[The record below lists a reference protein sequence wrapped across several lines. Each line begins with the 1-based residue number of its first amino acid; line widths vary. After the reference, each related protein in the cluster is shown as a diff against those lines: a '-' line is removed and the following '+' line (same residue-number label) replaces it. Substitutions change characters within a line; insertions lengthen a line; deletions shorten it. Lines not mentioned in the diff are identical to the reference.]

1 MPTPNT
7 IPDFMNDLQKQTT
20 GDLHTDDY
28 SRILYS
34 TDASLYQVMPHGV
47 LFPKTVEDIHAA
59 AELAA
64 KYRVPL
70 LPRAAGTSLAGQTVN
85 EALVIDMTRHLDQ
98 ILEVNA
104 EEKWVRVQPG
114 VVFDTLNQYLQPMG
128 LKFGPDPATG
138 NRAALGGII
147 GNNATGSHSLVYG
160 MGADHIIGANVVLS
174 DGSLAVFEPLEA
186 DLVAQRRQQSN
197 LEGEIYR
204 RIWDISHNQAG
215 IIRAGTPRHWR
226 RCGGYNL
233 DRFVDGVSY
242 NYPQDPRFNLA
253 RLICGS
259 EGTLAV
265 MTELKLNLVPTPSKT
280 ALAILH
286 FDDLYTA
293 LNAVT
298 TILEVEPSAI
308 ELLDNLGLTMCREV
322 PAYARLLATFAE
334 GNPYCILVTEFYGET
349 EAELQAKIERLTRH
363 LNQQKAGQTHIVPI
377 IDPALQNN
385 VWSVRKAGLGLL
397 MSVKG
402 DYKPIPFIE
411 DAAVPVEH
419 LPEYIANIETFCND
433 LGTNMVCYAHA
444 SAGCLHVRPIINTK
458 LAQEVDKLPTISRH
472 AIEILGQYG
481 GAFSS
486 EHGDGRARSWL
497 NEAFF
502 GPDLY
507 GLYKEVKHA
516 FDPHNL
522 LNPGNIVEAP
532 SMTEN
537 LRFGAD
543 YQTITVKE
551 HIDFSEDQGFH
562 RAVEM
567 CNGAGVCLKRTDGT
581 MCPSFMATRDEEH
594 STRGRA
600 NMLRAALSGIL
611 PPEELTSERMFE
623 VMDLCIECKACK
635 SECPS
640 SVDMAKI
647 KLEFLAHYFEKHGT
661 PLRSLIFGDIALW
674 SRLSSGPQAPLI
686 NWFMGLGLVKWGLD
700 KFMGISQER
709 QMPKFARHPFHRWF
723 KKHTPGPA
731 VQPGKKV
738 VLFNDTFNTYNYPHV
753 AIAGTEVLEALGYE
767 IMLPGHKCCGRAM
780 ISKGLVNKA
789 RRAAQDT
796 VDRLAPFAEQ
806 GIPIVGL
813 EPSCLLSMRDEYH
826 YLLPDDPR
834 VPVVADHCYT
844 FEEFMAK
851 LADDGALDLSLFTDR
866 ARHILLHGHCQQKSL
881 VGTAPSQ
888 RALTL
893 PAGYTV
899 SEVDSGCCG
908 LAGSFGYESEHYE
921 ISMTIGE
928 RRLFPA
934 VREQADDTI
943 IAAAGASCR
952 QQVKQ
957 GTGQQVMH
965 PAEIL
970 RDALKDSR

>member
-1 MPTPNT
+1 MSKTNT
-7 IPDFMNDLQKQTT
+7 VPDFLHDLQQRVT
-20 GDLHTDDY
+20 GHLRTDNY

-34 TDASLYQVMPHGV
+34 TDASLYQVMPFGV
-47 LFPKTVEDIHAA
+47 LIPQTVEDVHAA
-59 AELAA
+59 VELAA
-64 KYRVPL
+64 KYKVPI

-85 EALVIDMTRHLDQ
+85 EALVIDMTPHLDR

-104 EEKWVRVQPG
+104 EEHWVRVQPG
-114 VVFDTLNQYLQPMG
+114 VVLDSLNRHLKPMR
-128 LKFGPDPATG
+128 LTFGPDPATG
-138 NRAALGGII
+138 NRAGMGGII
-147 GNNATGSHSLVYG
+147 GNNATGSHSLIYG
-160 MGADHIIGANVVLS
+160 MSADHVIETGVVLS
-174 DGSLAVFEPLEA
+174 DGTMTTFGPLEP
-186 DLVAQRRQQSN
+186 DLLDQRKHQPGR
-197 LEGEIYR
+197 EGDIYR
-204 RIWDISHNQAG
+204 QIWNITQTRAG
-215 IIRAGTPRHWR
+215 TIRAGTPRHWR

-233 DRFVDGVSY
+233 DRFVEGVSY

-253 RLICGS
+253 KLICGS

-265 MTELKLNLVPTPSKT
+265 MTELKLNLVPTSAKT
-280 ALAILH
+280 ALAIVH
-286 FDDLYTA
+286 FDNLQTA
-293 LNAVT
+293 LNAVA

-322 PAYARLLATFAE
+322 PAYARLLSTFAE
-334 GNPYCILVTEFYGET
+334 GNPYCILVTEFYGDS
-349 EAELQAKIERLTRH
+349 EAELNAKLECLQNH
-363 LNQQKAGQTHIVPI
+363 LNNQKTGHTGILPI
-377 IDPALQNN
+377 INPDVQNN
-385 VWSVRKAGLGLL
+385 VWAVRKAGLGLL

-419 LPEYIANIETFCND
+419 LPAYIARLEEFCHS
-433 LGTNMVCYAHA
+433 LGTKMVCYAHA

-458 LAQEVDKLPTISRH
+458 LAAEIDKLP
-472 AIEILGQYG
+472 AINNFAVEILGQYG

-486 EHGDGRARSWL
+486 EHGDGRTRSWL
-497 NEAFF
+497 NEKFF
-502 GPDLY
+502 GPELY
-507 GLYKEVKHA
+507 GLYKEVKQV
-516 FDPHNL
+516 FDPDNIF
-522 LNPGNIVEAP
+522 NPGNIVDAP
-532 SMTEN
+532 AMTEN

-543 YQTITVKE
+543 YQTIPLKE
-551 HIDFSEDQGFH
+551 HLDFSDDQGFH

-567 CNGAGVCLKRTDGT
+567 CNGAGVCLKRGNGT

-623 VMDLCIECKACK
+623 VMDLCLECKACK

-661 PLRSLIFGDIALW
+661 PLRSRIFADIALW

-686 NWFMGLGLVKWGLD
+686 NGLMGNSLVKWGLD
-700 KFMGISQER
+700 KFVGISRER
-709 QMPKFARHPFHRWF
+709 QMPRFARQPFHRWF
-723 KKHTPGPA
+723 KKHTPNSK

-738 VLFNDTFNTYNYPHV
+738 VLFNDTFNNFNYPHV
-753 AIAGTEVLEALGYE
+753 AIAGTEVLEALGFE
-767 IMLPGHKCCGRAM
+767 IILPGHKCCGRAM

-789 RRAAQDT
+789 RRAAQNT

-813 EPSCLLSMRDEYH
+813 EPSCLLSLRDEYH
-826 YLLPDDPR
+826 YLLPNDPR
-834 VPVVADHCYT
+834 VQAVAEHCYT

-851 LADDGALDLSLFTDR
+851 LADTGELEGKFGGA
-866 ARHILLHGHCQQKSL
+866 AQHILLHGHCQQKSL
-881 VGTAPSQ
+881 VGTGPSKQ
-888 RALTL
+888 TLTV
-893 PAGYTV
+893 PPGYTV
-899 SEVDSGCCG
+899 EEVDSGCCG
-908 LAGSFGYESEHYE
+908 LAGSFGYEAEHFD
-921 ISMTIGE
+921 ISMAIGE
-928 RRLFPA
+928 QRLFPA
-934 VREQADDTI
+934 VREQREDVI

-957 GTGQQVMH
+957 GTGKQVMH

-970 RDALKDSR
+970 RDALDKTS